1 MSYEPLEVSI
11 GAVDAQQ
18 SHGESVFPLM
28 VVCQT
33 QNPNIEQVVTWAR
46 ENAASVSEQAREH
59 GAVLFRGFPLTSALD
74 FDAFVEAFAFPGFTY
89 DESLS
94 NAVRVNHTPRVFSA
108 NEAPPTANIN
118 LHHEMAQ
125 TPIYPSKLFFYCQ
138 TASPVGGATSLCRS
152 DVLWDRLE
160 TECPQFAQ
168 DCLTKGLKYTQTMP
182 ALEDVVSGQGRSWAS
197 TFSVKTREEA
207 EARMTRL
214 GYTWEWQEDGCLR
227 VTSPILPAVREL
239 ADGRK
244 TFFNQLIA
252 ALTGWKDDRNDPSK
266 AVRFGDDSPMDMQG
280 AQLAAEIAEEITFDV
295 PWQSGDAALLD
306 NYVTMHG
313 RRTFEGSRKVLA
325 AFVA

>member
-1 MSYEPLEVSI
+1 VSYEPLEVSI
-11 GAVDAQQ
+11 GAVDGQQ
-18 SHGESVFPLM
+18 RHGESVFPLIYI
-28 VVCQT
+28 CQT
-33 QNPNIEQVVTWAR
+33 EDPHIDQAVAWAR
-46 ENAASVSEQAREH
+46 DNAQSVSAQAREH
-59 GAVLFRGFPLTSALD
+59 GAVFFRGFPLTSALD
-74 FDAFVEAFAFPGFTY
+74 FDAFVEAFQMPGFTY

-160 TECPQFAQ
+160 VQCPQFAQ

-182 ALEDVVSGQGRSWAS
+182 ALEDADSGQGRSWAS
-197 TFSVKTREEA
+197 TFSAKTREEA
-207 EARMTRL
+207 EERMTRL
-214 GYTWEWQEDGCLR
+214 GYTWQWQEDGCLR

-266 AVRFGDDSPMDMQG
+266 AVRFGDDSPMDLQG
-280 AQLAAEIAEEITFDV
+280 AQLAADIAEEITFDA

>member
-1 MSYEPLEVSI
+1 
-11 GAVDAQQ
+11 
-18 SHGESVFPLM
+18 
-28 VVCQT
+28 
-33 QNPNIEQVVTWAR
+33 
-46 ENAASVSEQAREH
+46 
-59 GAVLFRGFPLTSALD
+59 
-74 FDAFVEAFAFPGFTY
+74 
-89 DESLS
+89 
-94 NAVRVNHTPRVFSA
+94 
-108 NEAPPTANIN
+108 
-118 LHHEMAQ
+118 
-125 TPIYPSKLFFYCQ
+125 
-138 TASPVGGATSLCRS
+138 
-152 DVLWDRLE
+152 
-160 TECPQFAQ
+160 
-168 DCLTKGLKYTQTMP
+168 
-182 ALEDVVSGQGRSWAS
+182 
-197 TFSVKTREEA
+197 SVKTREEA